1 MALPRKFVVLG
12 TTREL
17 VTQVLLALHADAEA
31 DCIAVCAPSSD
42 AWPRTFSTL
51 ATGML
56 EADFAGRDDG
66 LVIAYVNRL
75 AAASPDLVVIPADC
89 DGSRLINRLC
99 GEKNAQLNEQMS
111 AQPDERLA
119 ARVAPTPDAS
129 MLDCFDDKWRFHQF
143 CIEHGFN
150 VPSALLLRSKRELD
164 FALIAAE
171 LGLPFVVKPTNT
183 QASRGVHVIADRED
197 WGRTILDNPEYRFA
211 PLIVQRHVPGVDL
224 GVNLLAIRGDVRALA
239 VQRRDPPQHA
249 DSRINFIENA
259 WLQDLACALC
269 RASGY
274 HGVMNIDCRVEEGTG
289 KIYLFESNPR
299 YWRSLSASVW
309 CGLNFVAESLGPP
322 AALDKNHIL
331 AAGSADTFYHPLFR
345 PALWPQ
351 ALFGRVAHRR
361 RMVRWMMRDMDTLGE
376 QLRARAEW
384 YWSKLLRPIRLPTA
398 PPPSARRRD
407 SA

>member
-1 MALPRKFVVLG
+1 MALRRKFVVLG

-31 DCIAVCAPSSD
+31 DCIAVCAPSAD
-42 AWPRTFSTL
+42 ASPRSFSRL
-51 ATGML
+51 ASGVL
-56 EADFAGRDDG
+56 EADFAGRDDR
-66 LVIAYVNRL
+66 LVLAYVNRL
-75 AAASPDLVVIPADC
+75 AAEAPDLVLIPADC
-89 DGSRLINRLC
+89 DGSRLINRLR
-99 GEKNAQLNEQMS
+99 GQMN
-111 AQPDERLA
+111 ERLD
-119 ARVAPTPDAS
+119 ARVAPTPDSS

-143 CIEHGFN
+143 CIKHGFN

-164 FALIAAE
+164 FALVAAE

-183 QASRGVHVIADRED
+183 QASRGVHVIADREA
-197 WGRTILDNPEYRFA
+197 WGCQILDNPEYRFA
-211 PLIVQRHVPGVDL
+211 PLIVQRHVRGIDL
-224 GVNLLAIRGDVRALA
+224 GVNLLAIRGEVRALA

-249 DSRINFIENA
+249 DSRINFIENT

-274 HGVMNIDCRVEEGTG
+274 HGVMNIDCRVEDGTG
-289 KIYLFESNPR
+289 KIFLFESNPR

-309 CGLNFVAESLGPP
+309 CGLNFVVESLEPP

-351 ALFGRVAHRR
+351 ALFGCVAHRR

-384 YWSKLLRPIRLPTA
+384 YWSKLLRPIRLSTA
-398 PPPSARRRD
+398 PPPSVRRRD